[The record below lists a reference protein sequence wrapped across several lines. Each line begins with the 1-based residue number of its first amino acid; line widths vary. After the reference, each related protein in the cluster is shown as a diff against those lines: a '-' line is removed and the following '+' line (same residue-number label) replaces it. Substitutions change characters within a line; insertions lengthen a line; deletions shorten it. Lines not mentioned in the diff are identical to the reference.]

1 MSKKGNNVSLGLVLL
16 GSVAAVAGIAAM
28 MYYNDDVR
36 HRVEGVVNRERA
48 KLFVKHKLNGSD
60 SLVNAVDNL
69 SDSEVNTIVKLA
81 SGAGNVKDQASDAFS
96 SIMDRAKDMSSDVT
110 DRVQEY
116 FE

>member
-1 MSKKGNNVSLGLVLL
+1 MSKKGNNVSLGLLLL
-16 GSVAAVAGIAAM
+16 GSAAAVAGIAAV

-69 SDSEVNTIVKLA
+69 SDAEVNTIVKLA
-81 SGAGNVKDQASDAFS
+81 SGAGNVKDQAADAFS
-96 SIMDRAKDMSSDVT
+96 TILNRAKEVSSDVT
-110 DRVQEY
+110 DRVQDY
-116 FE
+116 FD

>member
-1 MSKKGNNVSLGLVLL
+1 MRKNKHNTSLGLILL
-16 GSVAAVAGIAAM
+16 GSAAAVAGIAAV

-60 SLVNAVDNL
+60 TLVNAVDNL
-69 SDSEVNTIVKLA
+69 SDTEVNTIVKLA
-81 SGAGNVKDQASDAFS
+81 SGAGDVKDQATDAFS
-96 SIMDRAKDMSSDVT
+96 SIMKRAKEASSSVT
-110 DRVQEY
+110 DKVHDY